1 MLLLR
6 WVTSFWRVF
15 PMLWTMNFGV
25 IHTFVTYFFQQ
36 NFYGARWGLIKILQ
50 DLLQDWLTTWV
61 EVILNG
67 IVVWWVMVNPNP
79 SLQCR
84 AAAWAAAVG
93 YYLNEFTRKTFL
105 LYMCVVCTLCSS
117 IEEASGDSCM
127 KERTVGWN
135 LKKVRFRKVA
145 LFAKMKFIFFWKKK
159 SNRAAT
165 QLQMGFV
172 AWRKNCNKNV
182 NFLVFEATFGQPLVV
197 P

>member
-1 MLLLR
+1 MLFR

-15 PMLWTMNFGV
+15 PILWTMNFGV

-50 DLLQDWLTTWV
+50 DLLQDWLTWV

-105 LYMCVVCTLCSS
+105 LYMCRVHSLQQQYRG
-117 IEEASGDSCM
+117 GDSCM
-127 KERTVGWN
+127 KERTLGWN
-135 LKKVRFRKVA
+135 LKKVLFRKIA
-145 LFAKMKFIFFWKKK
+145 LFASKAKMKFFFFLKKIRTERPHNSKWGLWSEEKISKISIKTSIF
-159 SNRAAT
+159 
-165 QLQMGFV
+165 
-172 AWRKNCNKNV
+172 
-182 NFLVFEATFGQPLVV
+182 
-197 P
+197 